1 MFTAR
6 NIRDNEWRLSRKFLD
21 ETQKKS
27 STLYIF
33 SIAVL
38 SHPGICPSVK
48 LCPCVS
54 NVTDVFKRNRQLIQA
69 NKKTE

>member
-1 MFTAR
+1 MFTER

-54 NVTDVFKRNRQLIQA
+54 NVTDVFTKKQA
-69 NKKTE
+69 VNSSNQEN